1 MDFFANVTPFSTATG
16 IFVAFILFAAML
28 AHEAHA
34 LADKPPQQI
43 RQTLRIYACGLLGVA
58 LVAGWLAF
66 ELGVS
71 ASQPIPAA
79 TISAVVDRLMSTP
92 VAEVQK

>member
-1 MDFFANVTPFSTATG
+1 MGIFANVTPFSTATG
-16 IFVAFILFAAML
+16 LFVAFVLFAAML
-28 AHEAHA
+28 VAEARS

-43 RQTLRIYACGLLGVA
+43 RQTLYIYACGLAGVA

-71 ASQPIPAA
+71 VSQPIPAA
-79 TISAVVDRLMSTP
+79 TISAVVDRLMSAP

>member
-1 MDFFANVTPFSTATG
+1 MELFANITPFSTAVAL
-16 IFVAFILFAAML
+16 FVAFVLFAGML
-28 AHEAHA
+28 AHEARS

-43 RQTLRIYACGLLGVA
+43 RQTLYIYACGLAGVA

-71 ASQPIPAA
+71 VSQQIPAA
-79 TISAVVDRLMSTP
+79 TIDSVLNRLDHQA
-92 VAEVQK
+92 AEASK